1 MRNTALNCWSRRAHS
16 LAAAVLLVLVAT
28 AAPVTSSLAAQ
39 ADAAYY
45 KLHPDFV
52 VNLSGA
58 GSRHFLLATVQ
69 VMTHDPVVIEQIK
82 LHSPALRDALLMLLS
97 GQAYDSVD
105 TPENRKKLQQDALAA
120 LNSVMERETGSASL
134 EGLYFTNFVIE

>member
-1 MRNTALNCWSRRAHS
+1 MRNTALNSWSRRGYS
-16 LAAAVLLVLVAT
+16 LAAAALLVFVAT
-28 AAPVTSSLAAQ
+28 AAPVASSQAAQ
-39 ADAAYY
+39 TDAVYF

-58 GSRHFLLATVQ
+58 GSPHFLLATVQ
-69 VMTHDPVVIEQIK
+69 VMTHGSAVVEQIK

-105 TPENRKKLQQDALAA
+105 TLENRKKLQQDALAA